1 MKKSFVNESSLVVN
15 VQIDL
20 GEVNQLI
27 DTLKEI
33 DTEGSNNYR
42 ARDLLNK
49 LNTLRRD
56 AAEEAKREFEN
67 MLERG

>member
-1 MKKSFVNESSLVVN
+1 MKKSYVKENSL
-15 VQIDL
+15 QIQIDIDL

-27 DTLKEI
+27 DTLKTVDNEQ
-33 DTEGSNNYR
+33 SNSWK
-42 ARDLLNK
+42 AKDLITK
-49 LNTLRRD
+49 LERLRRD

>member
-1 MKKSFVNESSLVVN
+1 MKKSYVKENSL
-15 VQIDL
+15 QIQIDIDL

-27 DTLKEI
+27 DTLKTV
-33 DTEGSNNYR
+33 DTEQSNSWK
-42 ARDLLNK
+42 AKDLITK
-49 LNTLRRD
+49 LERLRRD

>member
-1 MKKSFVNESSLVVN
+1 MKKSYVKEHSL
-15 VQIDL
+15 QIQIDIDL

-27 DTLKEI
+27 DTLKTV
-33 DTEGSNNYR
+33 DTEQSNSWK
-42 ARDLLNK
+42 AKDPITK
-49 LNTLRRD
+49 LERLRRD